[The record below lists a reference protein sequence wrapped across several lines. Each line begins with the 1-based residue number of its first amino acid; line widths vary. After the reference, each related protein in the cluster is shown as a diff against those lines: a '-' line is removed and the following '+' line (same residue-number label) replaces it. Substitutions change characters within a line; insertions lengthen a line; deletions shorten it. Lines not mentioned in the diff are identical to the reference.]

1 MSSEEPPAITLVITL
16 SNSEHI
22 HLAKQKLIECAQ
34 EKLLFFSCLSCEG
47 GAQWA
52 PFETVIFFLKLT
64 SLSWS
69 FHGQPFS
76 GLEKGWP

>member
-52 PFETVIFFLKLT
+52 PFETNVFLKNNG
-64 SLSWS
+64 SSIIS
-69 FHGQPFS
+69 P
-76 GLEKGWP
+76 